1 MRPPKREEGLVGD
14 AGCGEKDTME
24 LPRPMEAAREG
35 STGRRRGERTDG
47 NVANVCVVDGATAGG
62 SVDVR
67 IFGGGGLRVAF

>member
-1 MRPPKREEGLVGD
+1 MRCVASAEEGLVGD

-47 NVANVCVVDGATAGG
+47 KWRSLRRRWSYGGG

-67 IFGGGGLRVAF
+67 IFGGGLRVAF